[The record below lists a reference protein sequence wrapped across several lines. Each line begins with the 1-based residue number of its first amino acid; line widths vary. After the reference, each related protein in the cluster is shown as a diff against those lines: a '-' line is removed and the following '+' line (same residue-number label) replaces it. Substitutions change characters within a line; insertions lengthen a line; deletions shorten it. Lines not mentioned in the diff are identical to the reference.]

1 LGNFSQ
7 APESAGANGHREIY
21 SSRMQDKIQKQ
32 ILDAFFVVLRPI
44 AKILLR
50 YGIGY
55 REFAEVA
62 KSAFVDVASSEYGIR
77 GRRTNMSRVAV
88 MTGLTRK
95 EVKRLRDK
103 IDAGHHA
110 IVAKTT
116 PLATI
121 LHRWNSDQEFL
132 DQNGRPAT
140 LPFSGGE
147 RSFSALVRKFGGDIP
162 PGAMRTELKRIDAIE
177 EDSDGNLTAV
187 RRDVH
192 PQVEHENLV
201 MLLMHNAYALMSN
214 IAHNSDPDRADEGW
228 AQLIAYSQDVQ
239 PRGLPRLRR
248 ISQDRLKEVAMSFDD
263 LIAGYEHE
271 NSHLPASDLPN
282 DSSESNLVAV
292 GMYYF
297 EERGGD
303 GISNW

>member
-1 LGNFSQ
+1 
-7 APESAGANGHREIY
+7 
-21 SSRMQDKIQKQ
+21 MQDKIQKQ

-103 IDAGHHA
+103 LDAGHHS

-121 LHRWNSDQEFL
+121 LHRWNSETEFL
-132 DQNGRPAT
+132 DASGRPST
-140 LPFSGGE
+140 LPFAGTD

-162 PGAMRTELKRIDAIE
+162 PGAMRTELKRVRAIE

-187 RRDVH
+187 RRDIH
-192 PQVEHENLV
+192 PHVEHENLV
-201 MLLMHNAYALMSN
+201 MLLMHSAYALMSN
-214 IAHNSDPDRADEGW
+214 IAHNSDPDRSGDGW
-228 AQLIAYSQDVQ
+228 PQLITYSQDVES
-239 PRGLPRLRR
+239 RRLPRLRR
-248 ISQDRLKEVAMSFDD
+248 ISQDRLREVANSFDD
-263 LIAGYEHE
+263 LIAGYENAE
-271 NSHLPASDLPN
+271 DLVDDPIGL
-282 DSSESNLVAV
+282 NLVAI
-292 GMYYF
+292 GLYYF
-297 EERGGD
+297 EEDRSRD
-303 GISNW
+303 HPNW